1 MITDR
6 NYEEYTVEYIDEYI
20 DECTDE
26 CLDEYTEEYT
36 EEYMEEYMKKF
47 MSDELDY
54 GNAPRNPHL
63 TDEEFEEN
71 KEYFKEQI
79 SIYGEKVAKAL
90 GRKHVTKLKHYMDSC
105 CTRDEMAFWGTEE
118 WKQYIDLMLHLYA
131 DASILA
137 QYKFSS
143 KAFRSN
149 LTLEVMREKC
159 SILGLDEESTYDSLC
174 LCGFDVPKPDSVIQR
189 EKRQNK
195 YRNIAGKNHLSVT
208 AQI

>member
-1 MITDR
+1 MVFR
-6 NYEEYTVEYIDEYI
+6 SNHEK
-20 DECTDE
+20 
-26 CLDEYTEEYT
+26 YT
-36 EEYMEEYMKKF
+36 EEYMKECTH
-47 MSDELDY
+47 DELNY
-54 GNAPRNPHL
+54 GNAPRNPKL
-63 TDEEFEEN
+63 TDEEYDEN
-71 KEYFKEQI
+71 KEYFDEQI
-79 SIYGEKVAKAL
+79 SIYGEKIAKAL
-90 GRKHVTKLKHYMDSC
+90 GRKHVTKLKQYMAYC
-105 CTRDEMAFWGTEE
+105 CTRDEMAYWGTEQ

-189 EKRQNK
+189 EKRHNELCDK
-195 YRNIAGKNHLSVT
+195 AEKNRLSVT
-208 AQI
+208 GLE